1 VIEYNTDE
9 WRKARL
15 GWLTAS
21 RVADATARTKTDYGA
36 SRSNLMAA
44 LICERLTDVPME
56 NFTNAAMQWGIDHE
70 ADAIAAYEWH
80 FDATVKPMGF
90 VRHPSIEYAGATP
103 DGAVGDDGLI
113 ECKCPNS
120 ATHIET
126 VLSKQ
131 IDARYLKQMHFQMA
145 CTGRKFV
152 DFVSFDPRMPP
163 ELQLWSFRV
172 MRDDKVIEELERE
185 ARLFLAELDE
195 MVQKLR
201 QLGREEV

>member
-1 VIEYNTDE
+1 MIEYNTDE

-21 RVADATARTKTDYGA
+21 RVADATARTKTGYGA

-56 NFTNAAMQWGIDHE
+56 NFTNAAMQWGIGHE

-152 DFVSFDPRMPP
+152 DFVSFDHRMPP

>member
-1 VIEYNTDE
+1 
-9 WRKARL
+9 
-15 GWLTAS
+15 
-21 RVADATARTKTDYGA
+21 
-36 SRSNLMAA
+36 
-44 LICERLTDVPME
+44 
-56 NFTNAAMQWGIDHE
+56 
-70 ADAIAAYEWH
+70 
-80 FDATVKPMGF
+80 
-90 VRHPSIEYAGATP
+90 
-103 DGAVGDDGLI
+103 
-113 ECKCPNS
+113 
-120 ATHIET
+120 
-126 VLSKQ
+126 
-131 IDARYLKQMHFQMA
+131 MHFQMA